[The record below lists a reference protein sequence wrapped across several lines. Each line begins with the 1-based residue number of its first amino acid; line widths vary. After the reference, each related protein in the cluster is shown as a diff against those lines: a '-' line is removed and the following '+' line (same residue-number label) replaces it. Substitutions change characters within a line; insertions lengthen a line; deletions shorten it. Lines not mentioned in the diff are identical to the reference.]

1 MCVVTARASL
11 LLNSHNDGKKIERQI
26 CVKIFP
32 NLIET
37 HGREIST
44 HQCSLG
50 YQNFFFFFFFSSLF
64 FFLFFPLVSFRFFFV
79 KQHTTE
85 RPVRRRRR
93 RRTESFVQKA
103 TRETRVVLKKGTTAG
118 TFAKVT
124 KRSRR
129 RKASSERNYI
139 YTYTTTSRS
148 RIRKR

>member
-1 MCVVTARASL
+1 VCVVTARASL

-50 YQNFFFFFFFSSLF
+50 YQKFFSFFFFSSLF

-93 RRTESFVQKA
+93 RTESFVQKA

-118 TFAKVT
+118 TFAKVK